1 MKSRKK
7 CKRKK
12 NFTRNIAT
20 EQNRYEKVKIRFE
33 WGPYASK
40 YEPGKKIGK
49 FQKPIINWFGM
60 NLQCT
65 HTVCDTQDNKIF
77 RKFNI

>member
-1 MKSRKK
+1 M
-7 CKRKK
+7 
-12 NFTRNIAT
+12 
-20 EQNRYEKVKIRFE
+20 
-33 WGPYASK
+33 GPYASK

-60 NLQCT
+60 NLLNV
-65 HTVCDTQDNKIF
+65 HTQDNKIF